1 MTIREFLIG
10 FRDRIVQRSQVG
22 KEKLDAAFAR
32 RELDRRFLEL
42 GEGYY
47 HLAQDGGAGVPEELR
62 ELVREVEALERR
74 VAVHRDQLRRLED
87 EAATPS

>member
-1 MTIREFLIG
+1 VSIREFLIE
-10 FRDRIVQRSQVG
+10 FRDRIVHRSQVG

-47 HLAQDGGAGVPEELR
+47 HLAQDGRTAVPEELR
-62 ELVREVEALERR
+62 ELVREVEALARR
-74 VAVHRDQLRRLED
+74 VEVHRDELKRLED